1 MKYLI
6 LVVALLLSACNSVPV
21 IAKFPDVPP
30 QLLEKCPQL
39 QKIEKD
45 NVSIV
50 DLTGTVVGNYTQ
62 YYECAVKSDSW
73 IEWYN
78 TQKKIYESV
87 K

>member
-1 MKYLI
+1 MKYLV
-6 LVVALLLSACNSVPV
+6 LAVVLMLSACSNVPV
-21 IAKFPDVPP
+21 IAKFPDVPA

-45 NVSIV
+45 PVSIV
-50 DLTGTVVGNYTQ
+50 DLTGTVVTNYTT